1 MCVCSWEVDSRGRV
15 CGHFLGLRGHRP
27 DLAMADHSGDCRPGR
42 VCPWAAPPYS
52 ALVLHPRRAL
62 APRGGGGS
70 ERHSVEGPAPET
82 PQQAADQR
90 EGRGRCFRQTPSF
103 SSALAPAA
111 GLMVVAASAS
121 VSPISPSLKAC
132 KATGVPPCCE
142 TAVWVPGLSLPHS
155 ALGTPPSNGDSSPLS
170 GWRKV

>member
-1 MCVCSWEVDSRGRV
+1 MWALSR
-15 CGHFLGLRGHRP
+15 P
-27 DLAMADHSGDCRPGR
+27 AWPQARPGHGR
-42 VCPWAAPPYS
+42 PQRRLPPWEGVPLGRTPLLSTGPPPEKGTGS
-52 ALVLHPRRAL
+52 SG
-62 APRGGGGS
+62 GGGGS